1 MEEIMNIVRWD
12 SLRDPITL
20 RESMNRLFK
29 EAFGPITEKSEMKGD
44 SWNPS
49 VDIYETDDVLFLTA
63 EIPGLDE
70 KDIEIQIEDNTL
82 SLKGERQFAK
92 ETKEENYRRIERS
105 YGSFCRSFSLPRHID
120 QENIKANH
128 ENGVLKITMPKKKEL
143 KPKTIKIVKAGE
155 KKTK

>member
-12 SLRDPITL
+12 PFRDQITL
-20 RESMNRLFK
+20 RESMNRLF
-29 EAFGPITEKSEMKGD
+29 EETFGPIMEKSEKKGG

-49 VDIYETDDVLFLTA
+49 VDIYETHDEMILAA

-70 KDIEIQIEDNTL
+70 KDIAIQIEDNTL
-82 SLKGERQFAK
+82 SIKGERQFAK

-105 YGSFCRSFSLPRHID
+105 YGSFCRSFSLPGHID
-120 QENIKANH
+120 QEKIKADH

-143 KPKTIKIVKAGE
+143 KPKTVKIVKAGE
-155 KKTK
+155 KK

>member
-1 MEEIMNIVRWD
+1 MNIVRWD
-12 SLRDPITL
+12 PFRDPITL

-29 EAFGPITEKSEMKGD
+29 ETFGPITEKSEMKGD
-44 SWNPS
+44 SWAPS
-49 VDIYETDDVLFLTA
+49 VDIYETDDELILTA

-92 ETKEENYRRIERS
+92 ETKEENYCRVERS
-105 YGSFCRSFSLPRHID
+105 YGSFCRSFSLPGHID
-120 QENIKANH
+120 QEKIKADH
-128 ENGVLKITMPKKKEL
+128 ENGILKIIMPKKKEL
-143 KPKTIKIVKAGE
+143 KPKTIKILKAGE

>member
-12 SLRDPITL
+12 PFRDQITL
-20 RESMNRLFK
+20 RESMNRLF
-29 EAFGPITEKSEMKGD
+29 EETFGPIMEKSEQKGG

-49 VDIYETDDVLFLTA
+49 VDIYETHDEMILAA

-70 KDIEIQIEDNTL
+70 KDIAIQIEDNTL
-82 SLKGERQFAK
+82 SIKGERQFAK

-105 YGSFCRSFSLPRHID
+105 YGSFCRSFSLPGHID
-120 QENIKANH
+120 QEKIKADH

-143 KPKTIKIVKAGE
+143 KPKTVKIVKAGE
-155 KKTK
+155 KK